1 MTLQPKPA
9 FSGSVKLRIF
19 TLGFRWLSLILGLL
33 LANFNQLKTFTYQG
47 PTFLVNYP
55 LVITG
60 ILLLYH
66 LAASFYFFK
75 GSEQRYFTYILI
87 ASDIFSGIFLSYYY
101 GIGYFFLAC
110 ILPVLET
117 AFFFGSLGS
126 LVTVP
131 VLASIYLPLIV
142 PVWTKIAR
150 LMPDQLNILKVFA
163 VFTVVFLWS
172 YISSLGRDEE
182 MYKFKVKTLE
192 EKNNILLEL
201 QKNKQEISEV
211 FNELERKQNKIQD
224 LTIDFQ
230 RTKEEMTELYENLH
244 NARIQIQNYQKETQ
258 QKDIQLTQVMKREIE
273 DLKKKAEA
281 SFSMLSSLEDITRN
295 LGLEDTLVAVVDNAL
310 KFFPSQTCILFV
322 LDETGTGRELFA
334 EVAASPYA
342 DYFRNFS
349 LKIGDGAVGV
359 CALKQDPIK
368 IDTGSINIDGHE
380 ITTLLTYE
388 KSAVIAPIVWEDKIL
403 GVIYL
408 GKPVARAYT
417 QESFDSLVVYAKLAA
432 SALNTA
438 LKFQK
443 TISMGINDTITGL
456 YNSFYFNERLS
467 EELKRARRYNLKLS
481 LILVEVDK
489 FNNLLDSYGR
499 EVCDGIH
506 KEIAE
511 ILRTYCRETDVIA
524 RLENDVLG
532 IILIQSDRSNAIL
545 IAERIRMAVEVRTFA
560 QEFNQKLNLTAS
572 IGLGAYPM
580 DAENK
585 EELML
590 KTYKALDD
598 AKSKGGN
605 NTCFP

>member
-1 MTLQPKPA
+1 MTLAPKPA
-9 FSGSVKLRIF
+9 FSGSMKLRIF
-19 TLGFRWLSLILGLL
+19 TLGFRWLSLILGLIL
-33 LANFNQLKTFTYQG
+33 VNFNRIFTFSAPSFLANYS
-47 PTFLVNYP
+47 

-75 GSEQRYFTYILI
+75 GSEQRYYTYILI
-87 ASDIFSGIFLSYYY
+87 AADVFSGIFLSYYY

-110 ILPVLET
+110 ILPILET

-126 LVTVP
+126 LVTVLA
-131 VLASIYLPLIV
+131 LASIYLPLIV
-142 PVWTKIAR
+142 PVWTKSIR
-150 LMPDQLNILKVFA
+150 LMPDQLNVLKAFIVL
-163 VFTVVFLWS
+163 TVVILWG
-172 YISSLGRDEE
+172 YISSLGQDEE

-201 QKNKQEISEV
+201 QRNKQEVSEV
-211 FNELERKQNKIQD
+211 FNELERRQNKIQD
-224 LTIDFQ
+224 LTIDLQ
-230 RTKEEMTELYENLH
+230 RTKEEMTELYEDLH
-244 NARIQIQNYQKETQ
+244 NARIQIQNYQKESQ

-273 DLKKKAEA
+273 DLKKKAAA
-281 SFSMLSSLEDITRN
+281 SFSMLSSLEDLTRN

-322 LDETGTGRELFA
+322 LDETGAGRELFA

-359 CALKQDPIK
+359 SALKQEPIK
-368 IDTGSINIDGHE
+368 IDAGSINIDGHE

-388 KSAVIAPIVWEDKIL
+388 KSAIIAPIVWEDKLL

-408 GKPVARAYT
+408 GKPIARAYN
-417 QESFDSLVVYAKLAA
+417 QENFDSLIVYAKLSA
-432 SALNTA
+432 SALSTA

-443 TISMGINDTITGL
+443 TISTGINDTITGL

-489 FNNLLDSYGR
+489 FNKLLDSHGR
-499 EVCDGIH
+499 EICDGIH

-524 RLENDVLG
+524 RLENEVLG

-545 IAERIRMAVEVRTFA
+545 IAERIRMAVEVRTFG
-560 QEFNQKLNLTAS
+560 QEFSQKLNLTAS

-580 DAENK
+580 DAGNK

-590 KTYKALDD
+590 KTYNALAD
-598 AKSKGGN
+598 AKGKGGN

>member
-9 FSGSVKLRIF
+9 FSGSMKLRIF
-19 TLGFRWLSLILGLL
+19 TLGFRWLSLILGLI
-33 LANFNQLKTFTYQG
+33 LADFNRIFTFSA
-47 PTFLVNYP
+47 PSFLANYP

-75 GSEQRYFTYILI
+75 GSEHKYFTYILI
-87 ASDIFSGIFLSYYY
+87 AADVFSGIFLSYYY
-101 GIGYFFLAC
+101 GTGYFFLTC
-110 ILPVLET
+110 ILPILET

-126 LVTVP
+126 LVTVL

-142 PVWTKIAR
+142 PVWTKSIR
-150 LMPDQLNILKVFA
+150 LDQLNILKAFA
-163 VFTVVFLWS
+163 VLAVVILWS
-172 YISSLGRDEE
+172 YISSLGQDEE
-182 MYKFKVKTLE
+182 MYKFKLKTLE

-201 QKNKQEISEV
+201 QKNKQEVSEV
-211 FNELERKQNKIQD
+211 FNELERRQNKIQD
-224 LTIDFQ
+224 LTIDLQ
-230 RTKEEMTELYENLH
+230 RTKEEMTELYEDLH
-244 NARIQIQNYQKETQ
+244 NARIQIQTYQKETQ

-273 DLKKKAEA
+273 DLKKKSQA
-281 SFSMLSSLEDITRN
+281 SFSMLSCLEDLSRN

-349 LKIGDGAVGV
+349 LKIGEGAVGV
-359 CALKQDPIK
+359 SALKQEPVK
-368 IDTGSINIDGHE
+368 IDSGAVNIDGHE

-388 KSAVIAPIVWEDKIL
+388 KSALIAPIVWEDKLL

-408 GKPVARAYT
+408 GKPIARGYN
-417 QESFDSLVVYAKLAA
+417 QENFDSLIVYAKLAA
-432 SALNTA
+432 SALSTA

-443 TISMGINDTITGL
+443 TISMGINDNVTAL
-456 YNSFYFNERLS
+456 YNNFYFNERLS
-467 EELKRARRYNLKLS
+467 EELKRVRRYNLKLS

-489 FNNLLDSYGR
+489 FSKLIDSHGR
-499 EVCDGIH
+499 EVFDGILR
-506 KEIAE
+506 EIAE

-532 IILIQSDRSNAIL
+532 IIFIQSDRSNAIL
-545 IAERIRMAVEVRTFA
+545 IAERIRMAIEVRTFG
-560 QEFNQKLNLTAS
+560 QEFSQKLNLTAS

-580 DAENK
+580 DAQNK
-585 EELML
+585 EELLL
-590 KTYKALDD
+590 KTCKALDD
-598 AKSKGGN
+598 AKAKGGN